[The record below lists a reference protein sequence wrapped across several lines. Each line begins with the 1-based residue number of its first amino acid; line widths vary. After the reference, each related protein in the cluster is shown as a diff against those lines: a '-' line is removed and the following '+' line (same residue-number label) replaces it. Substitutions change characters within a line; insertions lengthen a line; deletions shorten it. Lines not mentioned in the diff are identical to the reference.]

1 MSFNLQN
8 RDLLSLVHHS
18 ERDLIYLIDLAR
30 DLKRAKYS
38 GAIRHSLAGKN
49 IALIFEK
56 TSTRTRCAFEVAA
69 YDEGAHVT
77 YIDPSSSQIGHK
89 ESMKDTARVLGRMY
103 DAIEYRGAGQ
113 EIVEELAKYAG
124 VPVFNGLTNEYHPT
138 QMLADVLTMTEHC
151 SKPLHDI
158 SYVFVGDGRNNMG
171 NSLLLVGAKLG
182 MDVRI
187 LAPKE
192 LQPTKDLV
200 KMCEGFAKESGGRI
214 TITDDVKKGVKGV
227 DFIHTDVWVSMGEPI
242 DSWGERIKLL
252 MPYQVNAKLVA
263 TAENPRVRFMHCLPA
278 FHNSE
283 TKVGAQIAAKYPEL
297 TNGIEVTDDVFE
309 SPINICF
316 EQAENRMHT
325 IKAVLVSSLA

>member
-1 MSFNLQN
+1 MAVNLKN
-8 RDLLSLVHHS
+8 RHLLSLVHHT
-18 ERDLIYLIDLAR
+18 ERELLYLLDLSR

-38 GAIRHSLAGKN
+38 GGKRNSLAGKN

-77 YIDPSSSQIGHK
+77 YIDPTSSQIGHK

-103 DAIEYRGAGQ
+103 DAIEYRGFGQ
-113 EIVEELAKYAG
+113 EVVEELAKYAG
-124 VPVFNGLTNEYHPT
+124 VPVFNGLTDEYHPT
-138 QMLADVLTMTEHC
+138 QMLADVLTMTEFC
-151 SKPLHDI
+151 AKPLHEI

-171 NSLLLVGAKLG
+171 NSLLLVGSKLG

-192 LQPTKDLV
+192 LQPDSELV
-200 KMCEGFAKESGGRI
+200 KLCEGFAKESGARI

-242 DSWGERIKLL
+242 ESWGERITLL
-252 MPYQVNAKLVA
+252 MPYQVNTELIEASG
-263 TAENPRVRFMHCLPA
+263 NPRVRFMHCLPA
-278 FHNSE
+278 FHNSS
-283 TKVGAQIAAKYPEL
+283 TKVGAQIAAHYPEL
-297 TNGIEVTDDVFE
+297 KNGIEVTEDVFE
-309 SPINICF
+309 SPVNICF

>member
-1 MSFNLQN
+1 MALNLKN
-8 RDLLSLVHHS
+8 RHLLSLVHHT
-18 ERDLIYLIDLAR
+18 ERELIYLIDLSR

-38 GAIRHSLAGKN
+38 GAKRNSLAGKN

-77 YIDPSSSQIGHK
+77 YIDPTSSQIGHK

-103 DAIEYRGAGQ
+103 DAIEYRGYGQ
-113 EIVEELAKYAG
+113 DIVEELAKYAG
-124 VPVFNGLTNEYHPT
+124 VPVFNGLTDEYHPT

-151 SKPLHDI
+151 AKPIHEI

-171 NSLLLVGAKLG
+171 NSLLLVGSKLG

-192 LQPTKDLV
+192 LQPEKELVDL
-200 KMCEGFAKESGGRI
+200 CEGFAKESGARI
-214 TITDDVKKGVKGV
+214 TITDDVEKGVEGV

-242 DSWGERIKLL
+242 ESWAERIKLL
-252 MPYQVNAKLVA
+252 MPYQVNTKLVEA
-263 TAENPRVRFMHCLPA
+263 AGNPRVKFMHCLPA
-278 FHNSE
+278 FHNSS
-283 TKVGAQIAAKYPEL
+283 TKVGAQIAAQYPEL
-297 TNGIEVTDDVFE
+297 SNGIEVTEDVFE
-309 SPINICF
+309 SPVNIAF

>member
-18 ERDLIYLIDLAR
+18 ERDLIYLLDLAR

-77 YIDPSSSQIGHK
+77 YIDPNSSQIGHK

-151 SKPLHDI
+151 SKPLHEI

-192 LQPTKDLV
+192 LQPEKGLV
-200 KMCEGFAKESGGRI
+200 AMCEAFAKESGARI
-214 TITDDVKKGVKGV
+214 TITDDVTKAVKGV

-242 DSWGERIKLL
+242 ESWGERITLL

-263 TAENPRVRFMHCLPA
+263 AADNPRVRFMHCLPA

-283 TKVGAQIAAKYPEL
+283 TKVGAQIAAQYPEL

>member
-1 MSFNLQN
+1 MAVNLKN
-8 RDLLSLVHHS
+8 RHLLSLVHHT
-18 ERDLIYLIDLAR
+18 ERELLYLLDLSR

-38 GAIRHSLAGKN
+38 GGKRNSLAGKN

-77 YIDPSSSQIGHK
+77 YIDPTSSQIGHK

-103 DAIEYRGAGQ
+103 DAIEYRGFGQ
-113 EIVEELAKYAG
+113 EVVEELAKYAG
-124 VPVFNGLTNEYHPT
+124 VPVFNGLTDEYHPT
-138 QMLADVLTMTEHC
+138 QMLADVLTMTEFC
-151 SKPLHDI
+151 AKPLHEI

-171 NSLLLVGAKLG
+171 NSLLLVGSKLG

-192 LQPTKDLV
+192 LQPDSELV
-200 KMCEGFAKESGGRI
+200 TLCEGFAKESGARI
-214 TITDDVKKGVKGV
+214 TITDDVKKGVQGV

-242 DSWGERIKLL
+242 ESWGERIKLL
-252 MPYQVNAKLVA
+252 MPYQVNQKLVDA
-263 TAENPRVRFMHCLPA
+263 AGNPRVRFMHCLPA
-278 FHNSE
+278 FHNSS
-283 TKVGAQIAAKYPEL
+283 TKVGAQIAAQYPEL
-297 TNGIEVTDDVFE
+297 TNGIEVTEDVFE

>member
-1 MSFNLQN
+1 MPFNLTN

-18 ERDLIYLIDLAR
+18 ERDLLYLIDLAR

-38 GAIRHSLAGKN
+38 GDTRESLKGKN

-113 EIVEELAKYAG
+113 GIVEELARYAG
-124 VPVFNGLTNEYHPT
+124 VPVFNGLTDEYHPT
-138 QMLADVLTMTEHC
+138 QMLADVLTMTEHS

-158 SYVFVGDGRNNMG
+158 AYAYVGDGRNNMA

-187 LAPKE
+187 GAPKD
-192 LQPTKDLV
+192 LQPDKDHV
-200 KMCEGFAKESGGRI
+200 KMCQDFAKQSGARI
-214 TITDDVKKGVKGV
+214 TITDDPKKAVKGV

-242 DSWGERIKLL
+242 ESWAERIDEL
-252 MPYQVNAKLVA
+252 MPFQVNSKLVA
-263 TAENPRVRFMHCLPA
+263 AAGNPRVRFMHCLPA

-283 TKVGAQIAAKYPEL
+283 TKVGAQIAAQYPKL
-297 TNGIEVTDDVFE
+297 KDGIEVTEEVFE
-309 SPINICF
+309 SPVNICF

-325 IKAVLVSSLA
+325 IKAVLVAALG

>member
-1 MSFNLQN
+1 MPFNLHN
-8 RDLLSLVHHS
+8 RNLLSLVHHS
-18 ERDLIYLIDLAR
+18 ERELIYLLDLAR

-113 EIVEELAKYAG
+113 EIVDELAKYAG
-124 VPVFNGLTNEYHPT
+124 VPVFNGLTDEYHPT

-151 SKPLHDI
+151 SKPLHQI

-171 NSLLLVGAKLG
+171 NSLLLVGSKLG

-192 LQPTKDLV
+192 LQPTADLV
-200 KMCEGFAKESGGRI
+200 KICEGFAKESGARI

-242 DSWGERIKLL
+242 ESWGERIALL

-263 TAENPRVRFMHCLPA
+263 TANNPRVRFMHCLPA

-283 TKVGAQIAAKYPEL
+283 TTVGAQIAAQYPDL
-297 TNGIEVTDDVFE
+297 KNGIEVTDDVFE

-316 EQAENRMHT
+316 DQAENRMHT

>member
-1 MSFNLQN
+1 MPFNLQN

-18 ERDLIYLIDLAR
+18 ERDLIYLLDLAR

-77 YIDPSSSQIGHK
+77 YIDPTSSQIGHK

-113 EIVEELAKYAG
+113 EIVDELAKYAG
-124 VPVFNGLTNEYHPT
+124 VPVFNGLTDEYHPT

-151 SKPLHDI
+151 SKPLHQI

-171 NSLLLVGAKLG
+171 NSLLLVGSKLG

-192 LQPTKDLV
+192 LQPTADLV
-200 KMCEGFAKESGGRI
+200 KMCEAFAKESGARI

-242 DSWGERIKLL
+242 ESWGERIKLL
-252 MPYQVNAKLVA
+252 MPYQVNAELVA
-263 TAENPRVRFMHCLPA
+263 AADNPRVRFMHCLPA

-283 TKVGAQIAAKYPEL
+283 TKVGAKIAAQYPEL

-309 SPINICF
+309 SPVNICF

>member
-1 MSFNLQN
+1 MPFNLQN

-18 ERDLIYLIDLAR
+18 ERDLIYLLDLAR

-77 YIDPSSSQIGHK
+77 YIDPNSSQIGHK

-124 VPVFNGLTNEYHPT
+124 VPVFNGLTDEYHPT

-151 SKPLHDI
+151 SKPLHEI

-187 LAPKE
+187 LAPTE
-192 LQPTKDLV
+192 LQPTEDLV
-200 KMCEGFAKESGGRI
+200 KMCEGFAKESGARI
-214 TITDDVKKGVKGV
+214 TITDDVRKGVRGV

-242 DSWGERIKLL
+242 ESWGERIKLL

-263 TAENPRVRFMHCLPA
+263 AAENPRVRFMHCLPA

-283 TKVGAQIAAKYPEL
+283 TKVGAQIAAQYPEL

>member
-1 MSFNLQN
+1 MPFNLKN

-18 ERDLIYLIDLAR
+18 ERDLIYLLELAR

-38 GAIRHSLAGKN
+38 GAVRHSLAGKN

-151 SKPLHDI
+151 SKPLHEI

-192 LQPTKDLV
+192 LQPDSELV
-200 KMCEGFAKESGGRI
+200 ELCEGFAKESGARI

-242 DSWGERIKLL
+242 ESWGERIALL

-263 TAENPRVRFMHCLPA
+263 AADNPRVRFMHCLPA

-283 TKVGAQIAAKYPEL
+283 TKVGAQIAAQYPQL
-297 TNGIEVTDDVFE
+297 KDGIEVTEDVFE